1 MNIQIYLFDCLQPLF
16 DEIER
21 DVGSGQVGPRDLLMM
36 MNFEI
41 FDLTIFL
48 FVDEE

>member
-21 DVGSGQVGPRDLLMM
+21 DVGPGQVGPRDLLMM

-48 FVDEE
+48 YVDEE